1 MKFYHAHKVDA
12 DLCRGRMTC
21 MRVCPTQAIRVR
33 NGNAEISQELCV
45 DCGMCISVCRSK
57 AIVPITDDVAV
68 ISRFKHRVVVPT
80 PVLYSQFEPDIH
92 PYIVHVALKELGFD
106 RVVDV
111 NTSSIALARA
121 LVKYMK
127 VYEGPL
133 PLISSHCPS
142 LVRLVQVRFPDLVDQ
157 VLRLDVPREI
167 TAREIRKT
175 LPEKLGLRPEEVG
188 IFYIAPCPAKIVSI
202 NQPAEKARSWFDG
215 AISMSDVYSI
225 LLPHV
230 IAAKE
235 KFDRGQ
241 VPDDFVFHPG
251 WSMLGSLTQAN
262 GVKNW
267 LAVSGV
273 EQVARILNDIESG
286 RLRKIDFVEAMTCM
300 LGCVGGAFCVE
311 NPYVARA
318 NSLKQSLE
326 YEQSIDVDDGE
337 ISKRFA
343 EGYFNL
349 ESPVLPR
356 PTTYFDT
363 DLETSIKR
371 MKEKERVYKK
381 LPQID
386 CGCCGAPTCMAFAED
401 FVLGNADLTDCIF
414 LTEKPESQHGPSDG

>member
-1 MKFYHAHKVDA
+1 MKFYHAHKVDTE
-12 DLCRGRMTC
+12 LCRGHMTC

-33 NGNAEISQELCV
+33 NGKAAISQEMCV
-45 DCGMCISVCRSK
+45 DCGMCLSVCRPK
-57 AIVPITDDVAV
+57 AIVPITDDVAM

-92 PYIVHVALKELGFD
+92 PYIIHIALKELGFD

-111 NTSSIALARA
+111 NLSSMALAKA
-121 LVKYMK
+121 LVKYIDRYK
-127 VYEGPL
+127 GPL

-157 VLRLDVPREI
+157 VLPLDVPREI
-167 TAREIRKT
+167 TARDARMR
-175 LPEKLGLRPEEVG
+175 LPGELGLEPEEIG

-202 NQPAEKARSWFDG
+202 HQPAEKARSWFDG

-235 KFDRGQ
+235 KFDRRR

-251 WSMLGSLTQAN
+251 WSMLGTLTQAN

-273 EQVARILNDIESG
+273 DHVTRILNDIESG
-286 RLRKIDFVEAMTCM
+286 RLRNIDFVEAMTCM
-300 LGCVGGAFCVE
+300 LGCIGGPFCVE
-311 NPYVARA
+311 NPYLARA
-318 NSLKQSLE
+318 NSMKQSAE
-326 YEQSIDVDDGE
+326 YEQLIEVDD
-337 ISKRFA
+337 A
-343 EGYFNL
+343 EVARKFEDGYFNL
-349 ESPVLPR
+349 EHPVLPR

-371 MKEKERVYKK
+371 MKEKERVYRK
-381 LPQID
+381 LPQVD

-401 FVLGNADLTDCIF
+401 FVLGNANLTDCVF
-414 LTEKPESQHGPSDG
+414 FVEQSDVRKVSGED

>member
-1 MKFYHAHKVDA
+1 MKFYHAHKVDPE
-12 DLCRGRMTC
+12 LCRGHMTC

-33 NGNAEISQELCV
+33 NGKALIAQELCV
-45 DCGMCISVCRSK
+45 DCGMCLSVCRPK
-57 AIVPITDDVAV
+57 AIVPITDDVAM
-68 ISRFKHRVVVPT
+68 ISRFKHKVVVPT

-92 PYIVHVALKELGFD
+92 PYIIHIALKELGFD

-111 NTSSIALARA
+111 NLSAVALAKG
-121 LVKYMK
+121 LVKYIER
-127 VYEGPL
+127 YEGPL

-157 VLRLDVPREI
+157 VLPLDVPREI
-167 TAREIRKT
+167 TARDIRMR
-175 LPEKLGLRPEEVG
+175 LPGELGLEPGDIG

-202 NQPAEKARSWFDG
+202 HQPAEKARSWFDG

-235 KFDRGQ
+235 KFDRHC
-241 VPDDFVFHPG
+241 VPPDFVFHPG

-273 EQVARILNDIESG
+273 DHVTRILNDIESG
-286 RLRKIDFVEAMTCM
+286 RLRNIDFVEAMTCM
-300 LGCVGGAFCVE
+300 LGCIGGPFCVE
-311 NPYVARA
+311 NPYLARA
-318 NSLKQSLE
+318 NSMKRSVE
-326 YEQSIDVDDGE
+326 YEKHIEVDDADVARKFE
-337 ISKRFA
+337 

-349 ESPVLPR
+349 EHPVLPR

-381 LPQID
+381 LPQVD

-401 FVLGNADLTDCIF
+401 FVLGNANLTDCVF
-414 LTEKPESQHGPSDG
+414 FVEQPDSEKPSGGN

>member
-1 MKFYHAHKVDA
+1 MKFYHAHKVDE

-33 NGNAEISQELCV
+33 NGKASISQEMCV
-45 DCGMCISVCRSK
+45 DCGMCISVCRQK
-57 AIVPITDDVAV
+57 AIAPITDDVAV
-68 ISRFKHRVVVPT
+68 ISRFKHKVVVPT
-80 PVLYSQFEPDIH
+80 LVLYSQFEPDVH
-92 PYIVHVALKELGFD
+92 PYIVHLALKELGFD

-111 NTSSIALARA
+111 NKSSVALAKA
-121 LVKYMK
+121 IAKYLQA
-127 VYEGPL
+127 YRGPF

-157 VLRLDVPREI
+157 VLPLDVPREI
-167 TAREIRKT
+167 TAREIRRT
-175 LPEKLGLRPEEVG
+175 LPAELGLEPEEIG

-202 NQPAEKARSWFDG
+202 RQPAEKARSWFDG

-225 LLPHV
+225 LRPHV
-230 IAAKE
+230 VAAKE
-235 KFDRGQ
+235 KFDRRS
-241 VPDDFVFHPG
+241 VPDGFVFHPG
-251 WSMLGSLTQAN
+251 WSMLGSLAQAD
-262 GVKNW
+262 GVKNR
-267 LAVSGV
+267 LAVSGID
-273 EQVARILNDIESG
+273 QVTRILNDIESG
-286 RLRKIDFVEAMTCM
+286 RLRNVDFVEAMTCM

-318 NSLKQSLE
+318 NSLKQSIE
-326 YEQSIDVDDGE
+326 YERRIEVDDAE
-337 ISKRFA
+337 ISKNFA
-343 EGYFNL
+343 EGYFKL
-349 ESPVLPR
+349 EHPVLPR

-401 FVLGNADLTDCIF
+401 FVLGIADLTDCIF
-414 LTEKPESQHGPSDG
+414 LTEKREPQEPTPRD